1 MQFGFPKK
9 RQLRYQDFQRLR
21 PAQKLGRAASFMKL
35 AVKYAEACNA
45 YQANFRY
52 AAIVIGVMLGAIA
65 ALQAFEFIPGWLPGW
80 LLGIMFWNGLVRR
93 IPELKQDLIDFL
105 TAAGA
110 STASRLPD
118 NLKKD
123 YGSLYLLIW
132 TVTGYMSGDWL
143 TLNAGMTGF
152 VLATFF
158 FAIFRVERMIAGN
171 LEAMETAGRSVMRIA
186 EEAKAE
192 LESQDD
198 ETDDGEED

>member
-1 MQFGFPKK
+1 MQFGFPKN

-21 PAQKLGRAASFMKL
+21 PAQKRGRAASFMKL

-45 YQANFRY
+45 YHASFRY
-52 AAIVIGVMLGAIA
+52 ASIVIGVMLGGIA

-80 LLGIMFWNGLVRR
+80 LLGIMFWNGLIRR
-93 IPELKQDLIDFL
+93 IPELKQDVIDFL

-118 NLKKD
+118 NLRKD

-132 TVTGYMSGDWL
+132 TATGYLSGDWL

-171 LEAMETAGRSVMRIA
+171 LEAMETAGQSVMRIA

-192 LESQDD
+192 LESRDD
-198 ETDDGEED
+198 ELDDGEED